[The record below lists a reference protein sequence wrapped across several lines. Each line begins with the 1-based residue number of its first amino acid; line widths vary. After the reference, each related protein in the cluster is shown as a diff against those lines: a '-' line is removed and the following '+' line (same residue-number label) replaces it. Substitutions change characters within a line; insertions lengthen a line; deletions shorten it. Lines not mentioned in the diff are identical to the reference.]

1 MPPLLP
7 SLLPSLLLLCW
18 LTRTAAESATSLTHT
33 TLVII
38 VLIELFFA
46 FGVAVTCVL
55 FSWNL
60 MRSIRNNQDFHSMP
74 QGDFPRAGPRST
86 ASSFEGFARSSQSQS
101 LSEPLTGT
109 YNTFYRGRKNN
120 PFSNSNSN
128 NDLSA
133 MEESQQQQQSQ
144 QQSRGGARWDED
156 SDEEQLYDHDHDHD
170 HEDAPAS
177 SLFSSFFNYIRM

>member
-1 MPPLLP
+1 
-7 SLLPSLLLLCW
+7 
-18 LTRTAAESATSLTHT
+18 
-33 TLVII
+33 
-38 VLIELFFA
+38 
-46 FGVAVTCVL
+46 
-55 FSWNL
+55 
-60 MRSIRNNQDFHSMP
+60 MP

-120 PFSNSNSN
+120 PFSNSN

-133 MEESQQQQQSQ
+133 MEESQ

-177 SLFSSFFNYIRM
+177 SLFSAFFNYIRM

>member
-18 LTRTAAESATSLTHT
+18 LTKTAAESATSLTHT

-74 QGDFPRAGPRST
+74 QGDFPRAGAGPGARST

-120 PFSNSNSN
+120 PFSNSN

-133 MEESQQQQQSQ
+133 MEESQQQSQ

-156 SDEEQLYDHDHDHD
+156 SDEEQLYDHDHDH
-170 HEDAPAS
+170 EDAPAS
-177 SLFSSFFNYIRM
+177 SLFSAFFNYIRM